1 MNGMDL
7 YRAVGQ
13 IDDDLILAANQ
24 PPVKNVTKT
33 RLPIRFLAAAACL
46 ILAVC
51 GICAHVFRTSVIWN
65 EGPVETLGGFSVP
78 PEGIVRVLSDAEC
91 RDYYQVFLP
100 QSLGNDLHRAAA
112 EVHLITDANGAILDD
127 RNQFSYLSADGS
139 KRVTLMLTCLSAV
152 SPDPASQTASVL
164 HGVPVVLTVD
174 LSLSEVLLS
183 GARWEQNGSIFQLSA
198 EGVSRKELISMV
210 KELIACTKKGGIF

>member
-78 PEGIVRVLSDAEC
+78 SAFCPMQNAETTIRCFC
-91 RDYYQVFLP
+91 R
-100 QSLGNDLHRAAA
+100 SLWETICIA
-112 EVHLITDANGAILDD
+112 
-127 RNQFSYLSADGS
+127 
-139 KRVTLMLTCLSAV
+139 
-152 SPDPASQTASVL
+152 P
-164 HGVPVVLTVD
+164 
-174 LSLSEVLLS
+174 LLKC
-183 GARWEQNGSIFQLSA
+183 I
-198 EGVSRKELISMV
+198 
-210 KELIACTKKGGIF
+210 